1 MVNRGSKRLV
11 PSTEVADT
19 RLVATLTAVG
29 PEIEPMHVIAHG
41 GAGSTPDEPAKRQ
54 QTLATAAEEATRYE
68 DPLDAACAA
77 VRALED
83 DPRFNAGVGSVA
95 QSDGVIRTD
104 AGLMVDDGTTGD
116 GTVGAACGMPGVT
129 NAVDV
134 ARVVATETP
143 HVVLA
148 GEPAVNL
155 AAAFDVETGVDL
167 WTERTRERWDAA
179 DPPSG
184 GLRESLPWVRE
195 QFGQGS
201 DTVGAVATDGETL
214 VAATSTGGRWFAL
227 AGRVGD
233 VPQVGAGFY
242 ADDRGGASATG
253 AGEAIARFGLARRA
267 VDELDRRSSHQAAEE
282 DIEGF
287 AEATGERAGLV
298 VVDHDGHAGSATN
311 AASMQTAERP

>member
-1 MVNRGSKRLV
+1 
-11 PSTEVADT
+11 
-19 RLVATLTAVG
+19 
-29 PEIEPMHVIAHG
+29 MHVIAHG
-41 GAGSTPDEPAKRQ
+41 GAGSVPDEPAKRQ
-54 QTLATAAEEATRYE
+54 RTLATAVEEATRSD
-68 DPLDAACAA
+68 DPLEAACAA

-83 DPRFNAGVGSVA
+83 DQRFNAGIGSVA
-95 QSDGVIRTD
+95 QSDGTIRTD
-104 AGLMVDDGTTGD
+104 AGLMVDDGTTGG
-116 GTVGAACGMPGVT
+116 GTVGAACGMPGVA

-143 HVVLA
+143 HVMVA
-148 GEPAVNL
+148 GEPAVDL
-155 AAAFDVETGVDL
+155 AAAFDVETDVDL
-167 WTERTRERWDAA
+167 WTDRTRERWDAA

-184 GLRESLPWVRE
+184 GLDETLPWVRE
-195 QFGQGS
+195 QFGRGS
-201 DTVGAVATDGETL
+201 DTVGAVATDGESL
-214 VAATSTGGRWFAL
+214 VAATSTGARWFAL

-267 VDELDRRSSHQAAEE
+267 VDELERRSSHQAAEE
-282 DIEGF
+282 VIEAF
-287 AEATGERAGLV
+287 ADATGERAGLV